1 MAEQIEWS
9 FSATAVNGPSLSGSG
24 ATPVDVYDKTSVLI
38 DAGKFADVD
47 ILPNES
53 TAVTVVVIK
62 ADQYGT
68 PHKFITYKQDKD
80 DASPVKLDAPVIM
93 LGATASRFPKKL
105 TTLRFTNDT
114 DKPVTIQILI
124 GRNA

>member
-1 MAEQIEWS
+1 MAELIEWS

-24 ATPVDVYDKTSVLI
+24 VMTVDVYDKTSVLI
-38 DAGKFADVD
+38 DTGKFADVD

-53 TAVTVVVIK
+53 TAVTAVVIK

-68 PHKFITYKQDKD
+68 NTKFITYKQNKD
-80 DASPVKLDAPVIM
+80 DANPVNLDAPVIL

-114 DKPVTIQILI
+114 EKPVTIQILI